1 MKTSKT
7 YISTLRDAPAE
18 AVIASHKLML
28 RAGLAR
34 KLGNGLYT
42 YLPLGLRS
50 FRKVEQIIREEWDAI
65 GALEFKPTVIV
76 PGDIWRESGRWDTM
90 GPQML
95 KPQNRQG
102 QDMVVSPTA
111 EEAYTAIFRENLTSY
126 KQLPI
131 NAYQIN
137 TKYRDEIRPRYGV
150 MRGREFMMA
159 DGYSLHTND
168 ESLDKTY
175 QAYAKAYRRIFKR
188 LGLKIIPVR
197 ADSGAMGGNGSEEF
211 MVESPIGDDTLI
223 LCPKCGYAANAEKA
237 SCAPDIALGNDGK
250 PQIKTDKP
258 IEPVDAK
265 DILSIE
271 DMEKFFKTTSQ
282 QFIKVLI
289 YKAINSALDLTGTPG
304 SKDLKRVDEPSGK
317 YYPVSYFAVIIR
329 GDLDVNEAKLAGILK
344 ASEVELVDDAD
355 VVRLS
360 GAPHGFVGPTITS
373 IPTVV
378 DFSVITT
385 ESDGTLTAHIH
396 DTITGGLKKD
406 IDFLHVEPIRD
417 FKPYINADVRLVK
430 SGDKCAVCGDT
441 FYMKKGNELG
451 HIFKLGQKY
460 TKTMHVTYLDEN
472 GKQQIPTMGCYG
484 IGVDRTLASIIE
496 EHNDDRGIIW
506 TISTAPYQ
514 VAIVPIKYDGLMKE
528 VADKL
533 YDDLTKAGIEVIL
546 DDRNERPGVK
556 FADMD
561 LIGFPLR
568 ITVGEKNLPNVEFK
582 PRAQAEADLV
592 PATDAAEKAI
602 KFVRDALAE
611 LNAE

>member
-1 MKTSKT
+1 MKTSET

-28 RAGLAR
+28 RAGLVR

-95 KPQNRQG
+95 KPKNRQG

-159 DGYSLHTND
+159 DGYSLNADD

-223 LCPKCGYAANAEKA
+223 ICPKCGYAANAEKA
-237 SCAPDIALGNDGK
+237 SCAPDVAVGNDGK
-250 PQIKTDKP
+250 PQVATDKA

-265 DILSIE
+265 DILSID
-271 DMEKFFKTTSQ
+271 DMEKFFKTTPQ

-289 YKAINSALDLTGTPG
+289 YKAVNSSLDLTKAPG
-304 SKDLKRVDEPSGK
+304 CKDLKRVDEPSGK
-317 YYPVSYFAVIIR
+317 FYPVSFFAVCIR
-329 GDLDVNEAKLAGILK
+329 GDLDVNEAKLAGLLK
-344 ASEVELVDDAD
+344 ASEVELASDED

-378 DFSVITT
+378 DLSVITT
-385 ESDGTLTAHIH
+385 EADGTFKAQIH

-406 IDFLHVEPIRD
+406 IDFLHVEPVRD

-430 SGDKCAVCGDT
+430 AGDKCTCCGDT
-441 FYMKKGNELG
+441 YYMKKGNELG

-460 TKTMHVTYLDEN
+460 TKTMHVTYLDVN

-496 EHNDDRGIIW
+496 EHNDDRGILW
-506 TISTAPYQ
+506 TMSTAPYQ
-514 VAIVPIKYDGLMKE
+514 VAIVPIKYEGQMKE

-533 YDDLTKAGIEVIL
+533 YSDMMKAGIEVIL

-582 PRAQAEADLV
+582 PRAQAEAELV
-592 PATDAAEKAI
+592 PAADAAEKAI

>member
-1 MKTSKT
+1 MKTSET

-50 FRKVEQIIREEWDAI
+50 FRKVEQIIREECDAI

-95 KPQNRQG
+95 KPKNRQG

-159 DGYSLHTND
+159 DGYSLNADD

-223 LCPKCGYAANAEKA
+223 ICPKCGYAANAEKA
-237 SCAPDIALGNDGK
+237 SCAPDVAVGNDGK
-250 PQIKTDKP
+250 PQVATDKA
-258 IEPVDAK
+258 IEAVDAK
-265 DILSIE
+265 DILSID

-289 YKAINSALDLTGTPG
+289 YKATNSSLDLTKAPG
-304 SKDLKRVDEPSGK
+304 CKDLKRIDEPSGK
-317 YYPVSYFAVIIR
+317 YYPVSFFAVIIR
-329 GDLDVNEAKLAGILK
+329 GDLDVNEAKLAGLLK
-344 ASEVELVDDAD
+344 ASEVELATDED

-378 DFSVITT
+378 DLSVITT
-385 ESDGTLTAHIH
+385 EADGTFKAQIH

-406 IDFLHVEPIRD
+406 IDVLHVKPVRD

-430 SGDKCAVCGDT
+430 AGDKCACCGDT
-441 FYMKKGNELG
+441 YYMKKGNELG

-506 TISTAPYQ
+506 TMSTAPYQ
-514 VAIVPIKYDGLMKE
+514 VAIVPIKYDGQMKE

-533 YDDLTKAGIEVIL
+533 YADLTKAGIEVIL